1 MKRWIAAIIAIV
13 VIGCASAPQK
23 LKTPQESKT
32 PQDDPLYVLLRT
44 DRKAFAEEVSKNS
57 SSELDRAKAIVRWL
71 TQHLDWQTTDYKKR
85 TVQEIVD
92 RRGGNCDD
100 LAAVALASMKEL
112 HLQLRRVHDVH
123 VRTLSEERGERAHAL
138 VKEKG
143 DEYSVFGRHHND
155 HVWLEVYDSAAREWY
170 PVDPWSGLVGL
181 DEWMK
186 ARVWFG
192 NRTSLAPDASEMIVP
207 IGIFAAD
214 DTKQFTI
221 DRTKHYL
228 VDEFDRMYGGKLHTL
243 PAWNQWVGLLDQL
256 GDKVQGAFA
265 RTTNL
270 HAYESQIDSLA
281 AAYEQLRSEA
291 RGLTA
296 DVWAQAS
303 RVP

>member
-1 MKRWIAAIIAIV
+1 MRHWKVAIV
-13 VIGCASAPQK
+13 ALVAVACGSAPRGP
-23 LKTPQESKT
+23 TTS
-32 PQDDPLYVLLRT
+32 QDDRLYVLLRT
-44 DRKAFAEEVSKNS
+44 DRKAFAEEVSTSS
-57 SSELDRAKAIVRWL
+57 SSELGRAKAIVLWL
-71 TQHLDWQTTDYKKR
+71 TQHFDWKETDYKRR
-85 TVQEIVD
+85 TVQEIID

-100 LAAVALASMKEL
+100 LAAVALAAMNEL

-123 VRTLSEERGERAHAL
+123 VRTPSPERGERAHEL

-170 PVDPWSGLVGL
+170 PADPWSGLVGL

-192 NRTSLAPDASEMIVP
+192 KRASLAPDAPEMIVP

-214 DTKQFTI
+214 DASHFTI

-243 PAWNQWVGLLDQL
+243 PAWSQWVALLDQL
-256 GDKVQGAFA
+256 DDKVQGAFA
-265 RTTNL
+265 GTTNL
-270 HAYESQIDSLA
+270 HDYESQIDSLA
-281 AAYEQLRSEA
+281 ATYEQLRSEA
-291 RGLTA
+291 PATL
-296 DVWAQAS
+296 
-303 RVP
+303 